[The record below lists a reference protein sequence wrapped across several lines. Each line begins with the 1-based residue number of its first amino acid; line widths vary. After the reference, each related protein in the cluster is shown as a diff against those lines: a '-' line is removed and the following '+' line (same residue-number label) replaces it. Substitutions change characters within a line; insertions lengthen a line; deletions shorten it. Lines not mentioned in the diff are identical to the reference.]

1 MDNLNRVRE
10 LAGLPLLE
18 SHVSSAIELEEA
30 VSKQIFLDFSK
41 ELIDIKR
48 TDDNEV
54 FTATLNGLGYIQDPE
69 EEVDLDNTPVTV
81 TIDTFGQVEE
91 GEFKIVSV
99 VGNDGTQY
107 VLDETDNWDIT
118 ILAWRFSD
126 AMAIES
132 AEAVDEAG
140 GYYTKGVWKLIDA
153 HGADAV
159 LREMLRFLHADV
171 IQDFTNH
178 MHDADAMSFESTVDE
193 GHYGKKKK

>member
-10 LAGLPLLE
+10 LAGVPLLE
-18 SHVSSAIELEEA
+18 SHVSSE
-30 VSKQIFLDFSK
+30 
-41 ELIDIKR
+41 
-48 TDDNEV
+48 
-54 FTATLNGLGYIQDPE
+54 
-69 EEVDLDNTPVTV
+69 
-81 TIDTFGQVEE
+81 
-91 GEFKIVSV
+91 
-99 VGNDGTQY
+99 
-107 VLDETDNWDIT
+107 
-118 ILAWRFSD
+118 
-126 AMAIES
+126 IES

-178 MHDADAMSFESTVDE
+178 MHDANAMSFESTVDE